1 MKKYNLYIGNSQE
14 SFFEKYSGIF
24 QPKGIFSRPLIVVV
38 GNDYLG
44 KWLKFKVARISGICA
59 NIDFLSPDNAI
70 RTIIGSVPEL
80 KNACDL
86 SRFLF
91 KDELV
96 YLVYNKL
103 KNMLNKTISCEKD
116 AEFSLILNYIRGDE
130 KEKQAETDN
139 GKSFLDRLYDTSK
152 NIGYLLYN
160 YGQNYPNLI
169 EKWKN
174 NQNCTQDADDDY
186 GENWQKHL
194 WESIYLKDGRYSTFS
209 DILQGVRSAGLP
221 EASLPGI
228 CIYGTAF
235 LSVNQMNFF
244 YEISRFA
251 GVEHFMLDTVG
262 LINEKKG
269 CPREQNTD
277 NIFDLRS
284 SLGKLPLDHLK
295 YIYKNFTDSSG
306 NLDINLIKCYKNNF
320 PDTILGRLQSSI
332 IFPSANGAAS
342 CINFGASKK
351 SGLNA
356 AAAIVSSSMAT
367 DKTIG
372 FFSCTGKFREVSVL
386 KNQILQMLD
395 NDKSLWLTEIAIMA
409 PDIQEYA
416 DLLETTFSKGSD
428 GYNLPLNII
437 DLKYEGE
444 SPFFQGVEALLEL
457 AGRAF
462 QRDEIFTL
470 LSNPCVAQKFSITK
484 NDLQFWLE
492 GISELNMKWGM
503 DDSHREELKKG
514 RGNQAGFEQ
523 GFERILSGMAFLNEK
538 NTEIFSLNSK
548 TILPHTDHEKGHG
561 KQWGRFI
568 YILRSLYSDIYPLA
582 KVRLPVCRWVLLLEH
597 IINFYIKEREDNLR
611 DQGDRKLLENFFSNI
626 TKMVK
631 KSKNKDQVVDFYTMR
646 SLVFQQLGGQAGKRG
661 KFLTDGICCSSI
673 KSSRNIPFKVI
684 CLLGMNEG
692 SFPRGKS
699 YSSFDLTR
707 YLESHPDELTTSPL
721 NSDRFSI
728 MEIIFAAAEK
738 LQIYY
743 TGKDNIKNEILQP
756 SIIVTEIKKYIDF
769 CGLQGAGEVSANLT
783 QEHPLQSFDKKYFSG
798 TSGYFSYNRQSM
810 EAARAYYTS
819 GKTADVFKQSDKIK
833 EYIYDLSILD
843 KSVEIPVVDLK
854 SIISFLSNPA
864 KEYLQETAGLFLSEQ
879 ESVLD
884 DIYEDA
890 SMDLFY
896 KGGIY
901 QHLYADSDI
910 NPVKAMGDFK
920 KITAGASALPEDIR
934 GDVELEHFSNG
945 ILWLTLLQKYFQIK
959 LNLKS
964 QSRVKFKK
972 KSGLGQR
979 GQSYPAIELNLDPGK
994 CRLTG
999 EIDNLFG
1006 GSTLLSYTYS
1016 KLDKNS
1022 LYPFFENYLKILLL
1036 YAGLPENRLSDY
1048 PVMENKGDNFKI
1060 LLYKVDEVSPPD
1072 LLSYSPAEIP
1082 FLTEKQW
1089 EEIFK
1094 ANTDSLE
1101 EMILC
1106 RGVSTSKAEAVLILA
1121 EILKM
1126 KFSNQIRF
1134 EPFKI
1139 KAMEKLLY
1147 PPDWD
1152 GLDKDKKNDKKIKMV
1167 QDFDEIFFNGNYD
1180 ADIWTKYLYTQPV
1193 NFHQEH
1199 FFKTANYI
1207 FKPFF
1212 NIG

>member
-24 QPKGIFSRPLIVVV
+24 QPRGIFSRPLIVVV
-38 GNDYLG
+38 ENDYLG
-44 KWLKFKVARISGICA
+44 KWLKFKVASTSGICA

-116 AEFSLILNYIRGDE
+116 AEFSLILNYIKGDE

-139 GKSFLDRLYDTSK
+139 GKSFLDRLYDTAK

-174 NQNCTQDADDDY
+174 NQNYTQDADDDY

-209 DILQGVRSAGLP
+209 DILQGVRSAGLS

-251 GVEHFMLDTVG
+251 WVEHFMLDNVG

-269 CPREQNTD
+269 SPREYNTD
-277 NIFDLRS
+277 NRFDLRS
-284 SLGKLPLDHLK
+284 SLGRLPFDHLK
-295 YIYKNFTDSSG
+295 YIYKNFTDFSG
-306 NLDINLIKCYKNNF
+306 NLDINLVECYKNNF

-332 IFPSANGAAS
+332 IFPCADGAPSCRDSKGTEKPDSNGPE
-342 CINFGASKK
+342 IPFPP
-351 SGLNA
+351 
-356 AAAIVSSSMAT
+356 IVL
-367 DKTIG
+367 DKTIR
-372 FFSCTGKFREVSVL
+372 FFSSTGKFREVSLL
-386 KNQILQMLD
+386 KDQILQMLD
-395 NDKSLWLTEIAIMA
+395 NDKSLRLTDIAIMA

-437 DLKYEGE
+437 DLKYDGE
-444 SPFFQGVEALLEL
+444 SSFFQGVEALLAL
-457 AGRAF
+457 AGGAF

-470 LSNPCVAQKFSITK
+470 LSNPCLAQKFSITK
-484 NDLQFWLE
+484 TDLQFWLQ

-503 DDSHREELKKG
+503 DAFHRGELKKG

-538 NTEIFSLNSK
+538 NNEIFSLNKK
-548 TILPHTDHEKGHG
+548 TILPATDHDMGHG

-568 YILRSLYSDIYPLA
+568 YILRSLYGDLYPLA
-582 KVRLPVCRWVLLLEH
+582 KIKLPLGRWVLLLES
-597 IINFYIKEREDNLR
+597 IINFYMGEREDNIG
-611 DQGDRKLLENFFSNI
+611 DQADRRLLETFFSNI

-631 KSKNKDQVVDFYTMR
+631 KTKNKDQVVDFYTMEK
-646 SLVFQQLGGQAGKRG
+646 LVFQQLGSQSGKRG
-661 KFLTDGICCSSI
+661 KFLTGGICCSSM
-673 KSSRNIPFKVI
+673 KPSRNIPFKVI
-684 CLLGMNEG
+684 SLLGMNEG
-692 SFPRGKS
+692 SFPAGKT

-707 YLESHPDELTTSPL
+707 YMEIHPDELTTSPL
-721 NSDRFSI
+721 NRDRFSI
-728 MEIIFAAAEK
+728 MEIIFAAKEK
-738 LQIYY
+738 LHIYY
-743 TGKDNIKNEILQP
+743 TGKDNIKNETLQP
-756 SIIVTEIKKYIDF
+756 SIIVTEIKEYINF
-769 CGLQGAGEVSANLT
+769 SGPGYIGEASVNLT
-783 QEHPLQSFDKKYFSG
+783 EEHPLQSFDQRYFSE
-798 TSGYFSYNRQSM
+798 TSDYFSYNRESR

-819 GKTADVFKQSDKIK
+819 GKAADLPEQSGKIK
-833 EYIYDLSILD
+833 EYNYDLSILD
-843 KSVEIPVVDLK
+843 KSVEMPVVDLK
-854 SIISFLSNPA
+854 SIISFLLNPA
-864 KEYLQETAGLFLSEQ
+864 KEYLQTTAGVFLSEQ

-890 SMDLFY
+890 SIDLFY
-896 KGGIY
+896 KGGTY
-901 QHLYADSDI
+901 QHLYAASDI
-910 NPVKAMGDFK
+910 NPVKAMEDFK
-920 KITAGASALPEDIR
+920 KITAGGSILPADIR

-945 ILWLTLLQKYFQIK
+945 ILWLTLLQKYFQME
-959 LNLKS
+959 LNLKT
-964 QSRVKFKK
+964 QNRVKFRKNR
-972 KSGLGQR
+972 GLGQM
-979 GQSYPAIELNLDPGK
+979 GQSCPAIELNLDPGK

-999 EIDNLFG
+999 EIDNLFTG
-1006 GSTLLSYTYS
+1006 NKLLSHTYS
-1016 KLDKNS
+1016 KLDKKS
-1022 LYPFFENYLKILLL
+1022 LYPFFENYLKILFLC
-1036 YAGLPENRLSDY
+1036 AGLPENREPDH
-1048 PVMENKGDNFKI
+1048 PVMENGETNFKI
-1060 LLYKVDEVSPPD
+1060 FLYTVDEVSPPD
-1072 LLSYSPAEIP
+1072 LLSYSPAELP
-1082 FLTEKQW
+1082 FLTEKKW
-1089 EEIFK
+1089 GEIFK
-1094 ANTDSLE
+1094 VNIDSMG
-1101 EMILC
+1101 EMILS
-1106 RGVSTSKAEAVLILA
+1106 REISTSKAEALLILA

-1126 KFSNQIRF
+1126 KFSNETRF
-1134 EPFKI
+1134 EAFKI

-1152 GLDKDKKNDKKIKMV
+1152 GLDKDKKNDKKIKMI
-1167 QDFDEIFFNGNYD
+1167 QDFDEIFFNKNYD

-1212 NIG
+1212 NQ